1 TTEHVCLSVPIVP
14 VCSFGETN
22 LFDQLIFPEGSFMKK
37 LQNYIRKKFGVPL
50 LYLIGRGF
58 SQYCFSF
65 IPRRTPITVVVGS
78 PMDLP
83 KIEEP
88 TEEQINE
95 YHGKFIDHLV
105 DFFEKEKHKYV
116 ENADTVH
123 LEFV

>member
-1 TTEHVCLSVPIVP
+1 MVL
-14 VCSFGETN
+14 
-22 LFDQLIFPEGSFMKK
+22 D
-37 LQNYIRKKFGVPL
+37 KFE
-50 LYLIGRGF
+50 RF
-58 SQYCFSF
+58 CFSIEKSQALIIF
-65 IPRRTPITVVVGS
+65 IIFFFVPVGS

-88 TEEQINE
+88 TREQINE
-95 YHGKFIDHLV
+95 YHGKFVEHLV